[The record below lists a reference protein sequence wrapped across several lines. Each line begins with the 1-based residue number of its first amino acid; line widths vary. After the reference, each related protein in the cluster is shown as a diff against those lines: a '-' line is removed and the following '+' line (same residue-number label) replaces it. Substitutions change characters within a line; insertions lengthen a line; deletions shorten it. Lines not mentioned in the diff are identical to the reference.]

1 MQMALSFFEDVGLL
15 VIICETRADTTSSIS
30 PMDQTSQ
37 GAAKLNPCWPLGG
50 IRQKL
55 QGLPLMVNRPATR
68 FRLPRVLLLSACLA
82 CGLLYILSAR
92 KSLLRHHPELTT
104 AEARL
109 LSEEVIGTNPIQL
122 TEVGPF
128 DAVLFNPSCKRIF
141 QNARALC
148 H

>member
-1 MQMALSFFEDVGLL
+1 
-15 VIICETRADTTSSIS
+15 
-30 PMDQTSQ
+30 
-37 GAAKLNPCWPLGG
+37 
-50 IRQKL
+50 
-55 QGLPLMVNRPATR
+55 MVNRPATR

-128 DAVLFNPSCKRIF
+128 DAVLFNPSCKNIF